1 MVNTKYEEKLG
12 NEKMLPLILKMAL
25 PAVAAQV
32 VNLLYNIVDR
42 MYIGHIP
49 DVGTM
54 ALAGVGVTQ
63 SIIILI
69 SAFSQIVSGG
79 GGPIATI
86 ALGRGD
92 RKRAEKILGNGL
104 LLLIIFTIVISS
116 LVYIFMEPLLMTIG
130 ASSNTIIYATDY
142 LSIYLLGTIFVQIT
156 VGLNTYISAQGRP
169 TISMLSVI
177 IGAVLNIILDP
188 IFIYGFGLG
197 VKGAAI
203 ATIISQAFSAFW
215 VLGFLFS
222 QKASLRIKL
231 CNMKPDFKIIGS
243 VVSLGIAPFVMA
255 STESLI
261 GFVMNGS
268 LSRYGDIYV
277 STLTVMQ
284 SGMQMI
290 SVPVAG
296 FAQGIIPII
305 SYNYGHKNVDR
316 VKQGFKI
323 SAIIMVT
330 VNFIGTMIVI
340 LFPSIVAR
348 MFTKDI
354 NLINNVS
361 YIMPIFMAGMT
372 IFGLQRVCQSMFLA
386 LGQAKVSLFVALLR
400 KVFLLIPLVLIL
412 QNFWGVMGVYAGE
425 AISDGVAAILCTII
439 FINKFPKILRERL

>member
-104 LLLIIFTIVISS
+104 LLLIIFTITISS

-169 TISMLSVI
+169 TISMLSVV

-386 LGQAKVSLFVALLR
+386 LGQAKISLFVALLR